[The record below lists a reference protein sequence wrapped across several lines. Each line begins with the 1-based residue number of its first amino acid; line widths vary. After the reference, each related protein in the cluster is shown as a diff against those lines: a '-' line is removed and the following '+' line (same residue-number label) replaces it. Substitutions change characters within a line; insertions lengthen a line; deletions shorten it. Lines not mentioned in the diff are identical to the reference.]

1 MRSCA
6 VSIWSRMRETSTR
19 FAALVL
25 AAVCC
30 VYAQEG
36 PVQDLGST
44 DVVDASPAVQIS
56 KSTSVVEITKDAWE
70 GKPYS
75 AAELLATLPG
85 IQYYR
90 QGGLGSFQTISIRG
104 IAAKNIVICIDGIP
118 MNDGSGGAV
127 DLGQIDLNQIEKI
140 EVYKDRVPAKF
151 GGAGIGGAVNFVT
164 KSAVLQN
171 TAGGKKTSGQILASY
186 GSHNFWETSAQ
197 VQTNITDSV
206 TFAATASARHSDND
220 YEFTNRNG
228 TNYNKNDDF
237 TDVRR
242 NAQYT
247 EYSGNFKYRV
257 LHGFGGFST
266 FSVNAS
272 VSDAGNPGREDYQT
286 TFAGFEGENAQVNYR
301 MEFPEYFGW
310 LWLELGMT
318 GKFEKSVS
326 HSYYPLDHIGYVST
340 EYLEYGTGGYKFMP
354 ELTASYYGNRLD
366 VNLRLAG
373 GADYYTPRGNSMG
386 WALDRYSVSLAG
398 DGEFRIIPWIAVG
411 AEGSLLG
418 VSDEVHGGTIV
429 LPTFSKNLDDSAEKN
444 LSYSAR
450 GLLKLGRDDA
460 RFGGSVCFG
469 RFYRKPDLMEL
480 YGVYPGVISNPDLK
494 DEIAYRFEASAFA
507 ATENRK
513 TILRATYYNT
523 QMENGIFWVN
533 SASFM
538 KPFNLD
544 ETSIA
549 GLEVE
554 MESNPVD
561 FMRVIL
567 RATFQDAVDKS
578 DEKAYHNNMLP
589 GEPARSYY
597 AELQLSLPLHFDFTW
612 SSNYRTKIYSD
623 RANRMEQPAVAI
635 HKAVLGFK
643 PFDSTRL
650 SFSVDNISDES
661 YRNFYTPFPTPG
673 REYKLTLTQG
683 F

>member
-1 MRSCA
+1 MVLSA
-6 VSIWSRMRETSTR
+6 V
-19 FAALVL
+19 VG
-25 AAVCC
+25 VC
-30 VYAQEG
+30 AQEG

-44 DVVDASPAVQIS
+44 DVVSESPSVSQ
-56 KSTSVVEITKDAWE
+56 KSTSVTEITKDAWE

-104 IAAKNIVICIDGIP
+104 IAAKNIVICMDGVP

-164 KSAVLQN
+164 KSAIVRD
-171 TAGGKKTSGQILASY
+171 ASGKKTYGQILASY
-186 GSHNFWETSAQ
+186 GSHNFWEGSAQ
-197 VQTNITDSV
+197 VLHQITDSV
-206 TFAATASARHSDND
+206 SFAATLSARHSDND
-220 YEFTNRNG
+220 YEFINRNG
-228 TNYNKNDDF
+228 TKYNKDDDY

-247 EYSGNFKYRV
+247 EYSGNVKYRV
-257 LHGFGGFST
+257 LHKFGGFST
-266 FSVNAS
+266 FSLTAS
-272 VSDAGNPGREDYQT
+272 MSDAGNPGREDYQT
-286 TFAGFEGENAQVNYR
+286 TFAGFDGENARASYR
-301 MEFPEYFGW
+301 MEFPEFFGW
-310 LWLELGMT
+310 LWLEMGLT
-318 GKFEKSVS
+318 GEFEKSVS
-326 HSYYPLDHIGYVST
+326 HSYYPMDHIGYVST
-340 EYLEYGTGGYKFMP
+340 EYLEYGTGGYKFIP
-354 ELTASYYGNRLD
+354 EVIASYYGERLD

-373 GADYYTPRGNSMG
+373 GADYYTPRGNSTS
-386 WALDRYSVSLAG
+386 WALDRYSLSLAG
-398 DGEFRIIPWIAVG
+398 DGEFRILPWIAVG

-418 VSDEVHGGTIV
+418 VSDDIHGGTIV
-429 LPTFSKNLDDSAEKN
+429 LPTFSKNLDDSAERN

-450 GLLKLGRDDA
+450 GIVKVGKDDS
-460 RFGGSVCFG
+460 RFGGSASFG
-469 RFYRKPDLMEL
+469 RFYQKPDLMEL
-480 YGVYPGVISNPDLK
+480 YGVYPGVISNPELK
-494 DEIAYRFEASAFA
+494 DEVAYRFETSVFA
-507 ATENRK
+507 ATENRR
-513 TILRATYYNT
+513 TILRATYYST
-523 QMENGIFWVN
+523 VMENGIFWVN

-544 ETSIA
+544 DARIM
-549 GLEVE
+549 GLEFE
-554 MESNPVD
+554 MESNPAKSV
-561 FMRVIL
+561 RTIL

-578 DEKAYHNNMLP
+578 DEKAYRNNKLP
-589 GEPARSYY
+589 GEPARSYF
-597 AELQLSLPLHFDFTW
+597 AELQLDLPLHFDFTW

-623 RANRMEQPAVAI
+623 RANRMEQPGVGI

-643 PFDSTRL
+643 PFESTRL
-650 SFSVDNISDES
+650 AFSVDNISDET

>member
-1 MRSCA
+1 
-6 VSIWSRMRETSTR
+6 MRETSTR

-30 VYAQEG
+30 VCAQEG

-44 DVVDASPAVQIS
+44 DVVDASPATQIS

-85 IQYYR
+85 VQYYR

-164 KSAVLQN
+164 KSAVQR
-171 TAGGKKTSGQILASY
+171 GGAKTSGRVLASY
-186 GSHNFWETSAQ
+186 GSHNFWEGSAQ
-197 VQTNITDSV
+197 VQTNVTDSIS
-206 TFAATASARHSDND
+206 FAASVSARHSDND
-220 YEFTNRNG
+220 YKFLNRNG
-228 TNYNKNDDF
+228 TKYNEDDDYW
-237 TDVRR
+237 DVRR

-247 EYSGNFKYRV
+247 EYSGNLKYRM

-266 FSVNAS
+266 LSVVAS
-272 VSDAGNPGREDYQT
+272 VSEAGNPGREDYQT
-286 TFAGFEGENAQVNYR
+286 TFAGFDGQNAQVAYR

-310 LWLELGMT
+310 LWLEMGLT
-318 GKFEKSVS
+318 GKFEKAVS
-326 HSYYPLDHIGYVST
+326 HSYYPVDHIGYVST
-340 EYLEYGTGGYKFMP
+340 QNLEYGSAGYKFIP
-354 ELTASYYGNRLD
+354 EITASYYGDRLD
-366 VNLRLAG
+366 VNLRVAG
-373 GADYYTPRGNSMG
+373 GADYYTPRGNSTG
-386 WALDRYSVSLAG
+386 WALDRYSLSVAG
-398 DGEFRIIPWIAVG
+398 DGEFRVLPWLALG

-418 VSDEVHGGTIV
+418 VSDNVESGRIV
-429 LPTFSKNLDDSAEKN
+429 QPTFSKNLEDSEEKS

-450 GLLKLGRDDA
+450 GLLKVGRDDS
-460 RFGGSVCFG
+460 RFGGSASFG

-494 DEIAYRFEASAFA
+494 DETALRFEANAFA
-507 ATENRK
+507 STFSRA
-513 TILRATYYNT
+513 TILRATYYET
-523 QMENGIFWVN
+523 FMENGIFWVN

-544 ETSIA
+544 ESHIR
-549 GLEVE
+549 GLELE
-554 MESNPVD
+554 LESNPVK
-561 FMRVIL
+561 FMRTVI
-567 RATFQDAVDKS
+567 RATFQNAVDESK
-578 DEKAYHNNMLP
+578 EKAYNGNKLP

-597 AELQLSLPLHFDFTW
+597 AEAQFMLPFHFDFTW
-612 SSNYRTKIYSD
+612 ASDYRTKIYSD

-635 HKAVLGFK
+635 HKAILGFA
-643 PFDSTRL
+643 PFEKTRL
-650 SFSVDNISDES
+650 AFAVDNITDEI
-661 YRNFYTPFPTPG
+661 YRHLYTPFPTPG

>member
-1 MRSCA
+1 MC
-6 VSIWSRMRETSTR
+6 
-19 FAALVL
+19 
-25 AAVCC
+25 
-30 VYAQEG
+30 AQEG

-44 DVVDASPAVQIS
+44 DVVAASPSVSQ
-56 KSTSVVEITKDAWE
+56 KSTSVTEITKDAWE

-85 IQYYR
+85 VQYYR

-104 IAAKNIVICIDGIP
+104 IAAKNIVICMDGVP

-164 KSAVLQN
+164 KSAVQR
-171 TAGGKKTSGQILASY
+171 GGAKTTGRILASY

-272 VSDAGNPGREDYQT
+272 ASDAGNPGREDYQT

-460 RFGGSVCFG
+460 RFGGSVSFG

-494 DEIAYRFEASAFA
+494 DEVAYRFEASAFA

-513 TILRATYYNT
+513 TILRTTYYNT

-544 ETSIA
+544 DARIM
-549 GLEVE
+549 GLEFE
-554 MESNPVD
+554 MESNPAKSV
-561 FMRVIL
+561 RTIL

-578 DEKAYHNNMLP
+578 DEKAYRNNKLP
-589 GEPARSYY
+589 GEPARSYF
-597 AELQLSLPLHFDFTW
+597 AELQLDLPLHFDFTW

-623 RANRMEQPAVAI
+623 RANRMEQPGVGI

-643 PFDSTRL
+643 PFESTRL
-650 SFSVDNISDES
+650 AFSVDNISDET

>member
-1 MRSCA
+1 
-6 VSIWSRMRETSTR
+6 MRETSTR

-25 AAVCC
+25 SAVVGVC
-30 VYAQEG
+30 AQEG

-44 DVVDASPAVQIS
+44 DVVSESPSVSQ
-56 KSTSVVEITKDAWE
+56 KSTSVTEITKDAWE

-104 IAAKNIVICIDGIP
+104 IAAKNIVICMDGVP

-164 KSAVLQN
+164 KSAIVRD
-171 TAGGKKTSGQILASY
+171 ASGKKTYGQILASY
-186 GSHNFWETSAQ
+186 GSHNFWEGSAQ
-197 VQTNITDSV
+197 VLHQITDSV
-206 TFAATASARHSDND
+206 SFAATLSARHSDND
-220 YEFTNRNG
+220 YEFINRNG
-228 TNYNKNDDF
+228 TKYNKDDDY

-247 EYSGNFKYRV
+247 EYSGNVKYRV
-257 LHGFGGFST
+257 LHKFGGFST
-266 FSVNAS
+266 FSLTAS
-272 VSDAGNPGREDYQT
+272 MSDAGNPGREDYQT
-286 TFAGFEGENAQVNYR
+286 TFAGFDGENARASYR
-301 MEFPEYFGW
+301 MEFPEFFGW
-310 LWLELGMT
+310 LWLEMGLT
-318 GKFEKSVS
+318 GEFEKSVS
-326 HSYYPLDHIGYVST
+326 HSYYPMDHIGYVST
-340 EYLEYGTGGYKFMP
+340 EYLEYGTGGYKFIP
-354 ELTASYYGNRLD
+354 EVIASYYGERLD

-373 GADYYTPRGNSMG
+373 GADYYTPRGNSTS
-386 WALDRYSVSLAG
+386 WALDRYSLSLAG
-398 DGEFRIIPWIAVG
+398 DGEFRILPWIAVG

-418 VSDEVHGGTIV
+418 VSDDIHGGTIV
-429 LPTFSKNLDDSAEKN
+429 LPTFSKNLDDSAERN

-450 GLLKLGRDDA
+450 GIVKVGKDDS
-460 RFGGSVCFG
+460 RFGGSASFG
-469 RFYRKPDLMEL
+469 RFYQKPDLMEL
-480 YGVYPGVISNPDLK
+480 YGVYPGVISNPELK
-494 DEIAYRFEASAFA
+494 DEVAYRFETSVFA
-507 ATENRK
+507 ATENRR
-513 TILRATYYNT
+513 TILRATYYST
-523 QMENGIFWVN
+523 VMENGIFWVN

-544 ETSIA
+544 DARIM
-549 GLEVE
+549 GLEFE
-554 MESNPVD
+554 MESNPAKSV
-561 FMRVIL
+561 RTIL

-578 DEKAYHNNMLP
+578 DEKAYRNNKLP
-589 GEPARSYY
+589 GEPARSYF
-597 AELQLSLPLHFDFTW
+597 AELQLDLPLHFDFTW

-623 RANRMEQPAVAI
+623 RANRMEQPGVGI
-635 HKAVLGFK
+635 HKAILGFK
-643 PFDSTRL
+643 PFESTRL
-650 SFSVDNISDES
+650 AFSVDNISDET